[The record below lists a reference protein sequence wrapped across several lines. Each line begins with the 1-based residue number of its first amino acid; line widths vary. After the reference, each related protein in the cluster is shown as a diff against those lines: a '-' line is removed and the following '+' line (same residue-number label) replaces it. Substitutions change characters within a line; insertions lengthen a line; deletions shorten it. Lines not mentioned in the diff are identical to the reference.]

1 MNVDTIAEI
10 RWCHTVMAKC
20 PWAGVPATP
29 IRPGI
34 MMLLIQFR
42 SQPRRLVMDP
52 SGPEQLAKKN
62 RLHVPV
68 EEIRGNARSN
78 LTVTLLHQA

>member
-1 MNVDTIAEI
+1 MVPHRDGKVPLGRRASHTNPAWDYDASYPVPQPSPPTGNV
-10 RWCHTVMAKC
+10 
-20 PWAGVPATP
+20 
-29 IRPGI
+29 
-34 MMLLIQFR
+34 
-42 SQPRRLVMDP
+42 
-52 SGPEQLAKKN
+52 PEQLAKKN